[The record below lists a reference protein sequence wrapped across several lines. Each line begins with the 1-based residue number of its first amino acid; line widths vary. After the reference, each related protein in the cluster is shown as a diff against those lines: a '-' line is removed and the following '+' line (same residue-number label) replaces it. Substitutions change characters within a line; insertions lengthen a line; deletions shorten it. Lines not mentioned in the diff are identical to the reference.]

1 VQESLADRGEDRSE
15 PVADLNA
22 RTNAL
27 VNLRKAIQDV
37 PNWPF
42 RSTATVVR
50 AVTAAPSPLIYFLLI
65 ELMRA

>member
-1 VQESLADRGEDRSE
+1 
-15 PVADLNA
+15 VADLNA